1 MDNQHLFVKE
11 GGDFAYQRGMAAATA
26 AEGGAEEGFRVSVYR
41 HAESNL
47 RIVLCR
53 IPRPLYSLNIYVPTV
68 SPNDKGLPHTLEHLI
83 FCGSQRYPSRGY
95 LDALANCNLSTGT
108 NAWTSD
114 DHTCYTLSTASEEAL
129 ANVLP
134 VYLDHVLHPLLKDE
148 QFVTEVYHYDTTG
161 KEQGVVFS
169 EMVARENGEND
180 LLGINLD
187 RLMFAPNSPYT
198 FMSGGQ
204 TAAIAQLTNAEI
216 IEYHRKYYDA
226 NNITVVITGAISD
239 DFVNVLQ
246 SLPRDIVQSAGQ
258 SSRTPIDC
266 SLPPA
271 DQPRFK
277 HVPFPS
283 VDTDTGSIGFGWR
296 GPPSSDAETVI
307 AIEMLLDYL
316 ADNSSSPLNQR
327 FVERT
332 SPLASDVAAEVTGTV
347 PSTVILHFSGVPHPS
362 SDDTETE
369 NSEDEESDNEQ
380 EDDDDEAEAED
391 PDIPHLFEEGYFE
404 RLLISELQRIYDSR
418 FDGDDLAMQKLAERF
433 RHRLAEDMENKP
445 DDLIQEML
453 CIDIVN
459 AHFSSRSQE
468 SSFSIGS
475 RANIFDIVDQLARKP
490 AAFWLGVLKTWLIDA
505 PVHYVAMTPSATLG
519 PQLESE
525 RKKVERQNEASIVDK
540 LEHAKNIARAI
551 ETSKV
556 NIPGD
561 IQRKIPMPDLTK
573 VASMPHSQRL
583 DKLTKAI
590 GPVSAVQLIWV
601 ESEFPEVVLHIPL
614 HETPDHLRPFM
625 VLFQELLLSSD
636 LMLPAG
642 VFYDTEETPTAEER
656 RIGYKTV
663 VERLAA
669 VTTSSDSSIG
679 FGNSSFSCSWLE
691 DIFMLSISFPQDK
704 LKLAVRWL
712 VQAFM
717 FADFTAERI
726 LTVAQNLL
734 SELSD
739 WKRDGDSVAMS
750 VVTYFTAE
758 ERTNQPRWMDK
769 CISIFEQESV
779 LKHVVDKVRAGDISG
794 IVEKLNAIQGL
805 LIGGSGGFL
814 TLGMPANGDAQS
826 YLADYTR
833 EWDANI
839 GKRGCESQATQ
850 LDEAKSPFPL
860 ERSTR
865 FPELSKPRQMHIPM
879 PSLQASCVQI
889 AFKCN
894 LYRAPSSDRD
904 FDEELGELPA
914 LDYYALSML
923 TNLLHRVDG
932 PLYNTIRGKG
942 YAYSTYFVQ
951 CVWVDMVMFICS
963 SAADAPKAILEM
975 RRLMADLDAS
985 WDDYVSDFEINM
997 TRSSM
1002 VFENTASQAT
1012 PHDMMASCVTS
1023 NIFGFESAAQSNR
1036 WRNAHLSALKKSDLR
1051 RVYDLY
1057 LRRFADPEYP
1067 TFTVVLTPPDT
1078 VLPDELG
1085 DFECRALESL
1095 FVPYEC

>member
-1 MDNQHLFVKE
+1 MNEQPLFVRD
-11 GGDFAYQRGMAAATA
+11 GPDFAYQRGTAATPE
-26 AEGGAEEGFRVSVYR
+26 EGSEGFRVSVYR
-41 HAESNL
+41 HFESSM

-68 SPNDKGLPHTLEHLI
+68 SANDKGLPHTLEHLI

-180 LLGINLD
+180 LFGINLD

-198 FMSGGQ
+198 YMSGGQ
-204 TAAIAQLTNAEI
+204 TAAIAELTNAEI
-216 IEYHRKYYDA
+216 VEYHRKYYDA
-226 NNITVVITGAISD
+226 NNITVVITGALSD
-239 DFVNVLQ
+239 EFADVLQ
-246 SLPRDIVQSAGQ
+246 RLPRDIVQSAGH
-258 SSRTPIDC
+258 SSRAPIDC

-271 DQPRFK
+271 DQPRSK

-296 GPPSSDAETVI
+296 GPPSSDAETVT
-307 AIEMLLDYL
+307 AIQMLLEYL
-316 ADNSSSPLNQR
+316 ADNSSSPLKQR
-327 FVERT
+327 FVERP
-332 SPLASDVAAEVTGTV
+332 SPLASDIAVEVTGTV

-362 SDDTETE
+362 SDEPTHD
-369 NSEDEESDNEQ
+369 DADDHESDNSENEESEN
-380 EDDDDEAEAED
+380 EDDNDGEED

-404 RLLISELQRIYDSR
+404 RLLIDELQRIHDSR
-418 FDGDDLAMQKLAERF
+418 FDGDDQAMRKLAERF
-433 RHRLAEDMENKP
+433 RHSLALDMENKP
-445 DDLIQEML
+445 DDLIQEMI

-459 AHFSSRSQE
+459 AHFSAQSPG
-468 SSFSIGS
+468 SSLFSIGS
-475 RANIFDIVDQLARKP
+475 RANLFDIIDRLANKP
-490 AAFWLGVLKTWLIDA
+490 LSFWLDMLKVWMIDA
-505 PVHYVAMTPSATLG
+505 PTYHVAMTPSAMLG
-519 PQLESE
+519 PQLENARRE
-525 RKKVERQNEASIVDK
+525 VEKQNETSIVDK
-540 LEHAKNIARAI
+540 VEHARAI
-551 ETSKV
+551 AQAVETSKV
-556 NIPGD
+556 NIPGSV
-561 IQRKIPMPDLTK
+561 KSTIPMPDLARVT
-573 VASMPHSQRL
+573 SLPHSQRL
-583 DKLTKAI
+583 DVLTKAI
-590 GPVSAVQLIWV
+590 GPASVVQLIWF
-601 ESEFPEVVLHIPL
+601 ESEFPEVVLHIPV
-614 HETPDHLRPFM
+614 HEIPNDLRPYM
-625 VLFQELLLSSD
+625 VLFQELLLCSD
-636 LMLPAG
+636 LLLPAG
-642 VFYDTEETPTAEER
+642 VFYDTEEELTVKER
-656 RIGYKTV
+656 RIAYTTV

-679 FGNSSFSCSWLE
+679 FGNDSFSCSWLE
-691 DIFMLSISFPQDK
+691 DIFVLAINTPREK
-704 LKLAVRWL
+704 LKLAVRWM

-717 FADFTAERI
+717 FGDFTTERI

-734 SELSD
+734 SEIND
-739 WKRDGDSVAMS
+739 WKRDGDLIAMS
-750 VVTYFTAE
+750 VVTYFTAQ
-758 ERTNQPRWMDK
+758 ERPSQPRWMDK

-779 LKHVVDKVRAGDISG
+779 LKHIIDQVKAGNTEGVVA
-794 IVEKLNAIQGL
+794 KLDSIQDL
-805 LIGGSGGFL
+805 LICGSGGFL
-814 TLGMPANGDAQS
+814 TLGMPTNGDAQS
-826 YLADYTR
+826 YVADFTR
-833 EWDANI
+833 EWDANMV
-839 GKRGCESQATQ
+839 KRNTKQVVITDVG
-850 LDEAKSPFPL
+850 KSPFPYP
-860 ERSTR
+860 RSTR
-865 FPELSKPRQMHIPM
+865 FPELSKPQQLHIPM
-879 PSLQASCVQI
+879 PSLQASCVQL
-889 AFKCN
+889 AFKCD

-932 PLYNTIRGKG
+932 PLYNAIRGKG

-963 SAADAPKAILEM
+963 SASDAPKAILEM
-975 RRLMADLDAS
+975 RQLMADLDAG

-1023 NIFGFESAAQSNR
+1023 NIFGFKSAVQSNR
-1036 WRNAHLSALKKSDLR
+1036 WRNTHLSALKKDDLR

-1067 TFTVVLTPPDT
+1067 AFTVVLTPPDT

-1085 DFECRALESL
+1085 EFECLTLESL
-1095 FVPYEC
+1095 FKPF